1 MVRAPLALVVW
12 LTLAPAVYAG
22 DVQADWR
29 RDGVDDR
36 VKQALTV
43 KGWRLE
49 DDGRAL
55 DPKTK
60 SPVTKAVLDKTVL
73 DLRQDARRA
82 ALETANKML
91 ASGKPL
97 EKADRDRIQA
107 LSEDLPPALV
117 KALLDPKSDLAK
129 AKTLASSE
137 LDAVAAYFDGGRSLA
152 DRRAAAAPV
161 SAGTPGP
168 RVDLP
173 YFSANEKAA
182 GEKLRASASAV
193 IGRDPFG
200 KTVLSRLG
208 NDLPPIVIE
217 DQNGPVVAQ
226 YDFRRRAVVLDRAGV
241 TDSIV
246 GAAPPKDRA
255 ALRKSLATKAA
266 LLSYLDAHPDAVTAV
281 VKDNDALLVHE
292 LTHAWQDLRDPVFR
306 EMARGNLP
314 DAQPLEYEEEAYKTK
329 NLYIHSKLKNDPA
342 SVKMDGE
349 FSDYLLMNHGRE
361 SWKQELFRNLSETS
375 PARALPVQTVHEFQT
390 ARAQKARGRA
400 ATTAA
405 DQQNK
410 ALDLL
415 ALTRGEKQ
423 LAELSTAHAA
433 RMKALDGE
441 LDTAKA
447 GAYQLLGSYYL
458 VQALATERSADRS
471 AWLDQAERY
480 AKAADD
486 KVLLEKIRKA
496 KEKKE

>member
-1 MVRAPLALVVW
+1 MRPPLALVVF
-12 LTLAPAVYAG
+12 LALSPAAFG
-22 DVQADWR
+22 ADIQADWR

-36 VKQALTV
+36 VKQALIV

-60 SPVTKAVLDKTVL
+60 APATKAVLEKTVL

-82 ALETANKML
+82 ALETAGFLL

-97 EKADRDRIQA
+97 TPEQRGRVEAMA
-107 LSEDLPPALV
+107 EDLPPALAS
-117 KALLDPKSDLAK
+117 ALLDPKSDMAK
-129 AKTLASSE
+129 VKTLAGTE
-137 LDAVAAYFDGGRSLA
+137 LDSVAAYFDGGRTLA
-152 DRRAAAAPV
+152 DRRAAAQPV
-161 SAGTPGP
+161 AAGTPGA

-173 YFSANEKAA
+173 YFTADEKAV
-182 GEKLRASASAV
+182 GEKLRAAASSE

-226 YDFRRRAVVLDRAGV
+226 YDFRRSAVVLDRAGV
-241 TDSIV
+241 VDSIV

-255 ALRKSLATKAA
+255 ALRKSLASRADQLA
-266 LLSYLDAHPDAVTAV
+266 HLAAHPDAVTAV
-281 VKDNDALLVHE
+281 VKDNDVLLVHE
-292 LTHAWQDLRDPVFR
+292 FTHAWQDRRDPVFR

-329 NLYIHSKLKNDPA
+329 NLYIHSKLKNAPA

-349 FSDYLLMNHGRE
+349 FSDYVHMNHGRE
-361 SWKQELFRNLSETS
+361 SWKQELFRTLSETS
-375 PARALPVQTVHEFQT
+375 PARALPAQTVLEFQA
-390 ARAQKARGRA
+390 ARAQKARGRTA
-400 ATTAA
+400 ATAD

-410 ALDLL
+410 ALDILT
-415 ALTRGEKQ
+415 LTRGEKQ

-433 RMKALDGE
+433 RMKALDAE
-441 LDTAKA
+441 LDAAKS
-447 GAYQLLGSYYL
+447 GAYEVLGNYYL
-458 VQALATERSADRS
+458 VQALAAERSTDRS
-471 AWLDQAERY
+471 ARLDQAERY
-480 AKAADD
+480 AKAAGDEA
-486 KVLLEKIRKA
+486 LLQKIRKA
-496 KEKKE
+496 KDKKE